1 MNHWVVWMSFGAE
14 PTRFIT
20 QPHSSVI
27 RVWWDST
34 IKIKVSMYEPLY
46 IQDPNPLSPPFLLY
60 WVQILLFNPL
70 NIVCVDV
77 NLRQLKFGVSLQD
90 ELKEKKIIFSIH
102 SSNSLIFPFLAF
114 LVTITVTELSS
125 FEPWLLSLWCTIMGC
140 AYRLFISASII
151 SAEWKVVDRKPALMN
166 LFSHHHSRETIHIQ
180 TMLLAACQH
189 SIRIEG
195 RHLGHPRIPSWCQIL
210 VSSGVHYISG
220 MVQLYQTN

>member
-140 AYRLFISASII
+140 AYRLSMSLSIFYLWTKGRGSKTTLYELIFPSSLTRAHKHTSNGTGGVPRFIS
-151 SAEWKVVDRKPALMN
+151 
-166 LFSHHHSRETIHIQ
+166 
-180 TMLLAACQH
+180 
-189 SIRIEG
+189 
-195 RHLGHPRIPSWCQIL
+195 
-210 VSSGVHYISG
+210 
-220 MVQLYQTN
+220 